1 MIYIFLFNFPLP
13 TRYYILYTHLMC
25 YNCGCHMPEDDMG
38 LGSAGK
44 DPKGKSITE
53 ETFKAAA
60 ESQGMTVKEAKE
72 ETFKLLKKELG
83 HN

>member
-1 MIYIFLFNFPLP
+1 
-13 TRYYILYTHLMC
+13 
-25 YNCGCHMPEDDMG
+25 MPEDDMG